1 VQDDPVTERDDPSTP
16 AAHVGDDA
24 AKTARGEE
32 TRAKIVEA
40 ALGLF
45 RERGYD
51 DTTMRAVAERAGVSL
66 GNAYYYFASKEHLLQ
81 GYYARMK
88 SEHETAAEPVLA
100 RERDLKARLLGVIN
114 AHLDVSE
121 PYHRFAGLLFRTAA
135 DPKSPLSPFSKES
148 EPARKESIRL
158 YERVLEGAAKRIPDD
173 LRVRLPELLWT
184 FSMGIVL
191 FWVHDDSPGR
201 AKTRAL
207 AARSVDLVVR
217 LISLASNP
225 LLRPL
230 RRQVVS
236 LLDEVAAAGVSSRP
250 S

>member
-1 VQDDPVTERDDPSTP
+1 MDRDDPAPTAPP
-16 AAHVGDDA
+16 AGEE

-40 ALGLF
+40 ALALF
-45 RERGYD
+45 REKGYD
-51 DTTMRAVAERAGVSL
+51 DTTMRAVAQRAGVSL

-88 SEHETAAEPVLA
+88 SEHEAAAEPVLA
-100 RERDLKARLLGVIN
+100 REKDLKARLLGVIE
-114 AHLDVSE
+114 AHLAVSE

-135 DPKSPLSPFSKES
+135 DPKSPLSPFSKDS
-148 EPARKESIRL
+148 EPARRESIRL
-158 YERVLEGAAKRIPDD
+158 YGRVLEGSSKRIPDD
-173 LRVRLPELLWT
+173 LRARLPELLWT

-191 FWVHDDSPGR
+191 FWVHDDSPAR
-201 AKTRAL
+201 AKTHAL

-230 RRQVVS
+230 RKQLVA